1 MDNAGLTTYLH
12 RGKARVI
19 STELIAILR
28 TDCSRAPN
36 CNA

>member
-1 MDNAGLTTYLH
+1 MDNAGLTTYLR

-28 TDCSRAPN
+28 TVS
-36 CNA
+36 